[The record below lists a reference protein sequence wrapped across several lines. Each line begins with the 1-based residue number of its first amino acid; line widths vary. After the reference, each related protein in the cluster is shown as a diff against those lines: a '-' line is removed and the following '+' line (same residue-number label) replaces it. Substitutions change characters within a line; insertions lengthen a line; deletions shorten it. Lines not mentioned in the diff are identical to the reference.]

1 MADLSVFSN
10 IEMRDEHMK
19 LLEMNANTFWDY
31 IAHEDFG
38 TTRIFPKEDQHLLD
52 GFKWIT
58 GQSVI
63 YYLDLN
69 VLVVRFPIV
78 GILGIIGFIVGIRG
92 YFTFS
97 KYSTTLC
104 LSFLYF
110 SGMCSTAALLHSFV
124 PFSYIYFRRWL
135 TYLDLVCSVISGL
148 FLTISLYSM
157 TSYVPKKPMAR
168 DKYLLMFGITSF
180 LYILS
185 HFPQLQDYFLGIG
198 YLSVF
203 VSSSYTV
210 CVSSLCKE
218 MDRDLWKI
226 GMFGAV
232 IFGMMVLF
240 MYLCPMLCPLTNG
253 KFNVGIVAMGATTF
267 GFIIVQHYASKFYER
282 KQKTE

>member
-124 PFSYIYFRRWL
+124 PFSYIYFRWWL
-135 TYLDLVCSVISGL
+135 TYLDL
-148 FLTISLYSM
+148 
-157 TSYVPKKPMAR
+157 
-168 DKYLLMFGITSF
+168 
-180 LYILS
+180 
-185 HFPQLQDYFLGIG
+185 LQDYFLGIG